1 MAKIYAPNQKY
12 NGVSA
17 SVRFVNGVGETD
29 DEHLIKWFK
38 SKGYKVEEVEK
49 TNTPDNPPPNN
60 TDPVVKPFEEMT
72 IDELKVYAAERNID
86 IGKATTEEGIIKKI
100 EEAQKA
106 E

>member
-1 MAKIYAPNQKY
+1 MAKIYAPNKQY

-17 SVRFVNGVGETD
+17 SVRFINGVGETD
-29 DEHLIKWFK
+29 NKHLIKWFE
-38 SKGYKVEEVEK
+38 SKGYKVEEVEAV
-49 TNTPDNPPPNN
+49 PPND

-72 IDELKVYAAERNID
+72 IDELKTYAAERNVD